1 MSGPTLSDLKTYL
14 GLTGSG
20 DDVLLASS
28 LTSGFAQVERDT
40 GRTFSYSSNNV
51 RDYSTDGAFVVQV
64 ADMPKVDATR
74 IVTLMGVT
82 LTETTSA
89 ANPGGYWTLPDR
101 RNPDVSTTIQ
111 LLAFD
116 RNRADWFKADP
127 QWWDKNLDT
136 FWRRFGSV
144 PLDLRVSGY
153 LGHPTLQAD
162 VVQQITFLS
171 AWFYWRAKSG
181 ASGVITTPTG
191 EQIDLGAEP
200 VSSPVFVRNWRI
212 RTAVSSV

>member
-14 GLTGSG
+14 GLTGTQ

-28 LTSGFAQVERDT
+28 ITSGFAQAERDT
-40 GRTFSYSSNNV
+40 GRTFAYSSNNV
-51 RDYSTDGAFVVQV
+51 RDYSTDAGFVVQV
-64 ADMPKVDATR
+64 ADMPRVDASR
-74 IVTLMGVT
+74 VVTLLGVT

-111 LLAFD
+111 LLPFD
-116 RNRADWFKADP
+116 RNRNDWFKSDP

-136 FWRRFGSV
+136 FWKRFGSV
-144 PLDLRVSGY
+144 PLDLRVSGQ

-162 VVQQITFLS
+162 VTQQITFLS

-212 RTAVSSV
+212 RTAVASV